1 MMEGTRYDLTEKAQ
15 AIMRLHNSANS
26 YFAANGQGGM
36 FSPGTPPMPMNGE
49 DEPRLFQYQ
58 PGINLVTTPRTG
70 YGVLPFGVLR
80 ALGSACKEIRLNI
93 ELIKRQVRGLEWEIV
108 PNKRFPNPVAYGVEK
123 TVEMQSVVDF
133 FEFPDGV
140 NDFDAWLN
148 MLIEELLVTDA
159 VTLYPKHDLLGGRF
173 TLEMID
179 GTTIRTLVDMHGRTP
194 RPPEPAYIQML
205 YGIPSTH
212 YPATELI
219 YRPLNTKVYTP
230 YGESPIEWVLTMINT
245 AIRNDAQRIGYY
257 TEGNIPA
264 AFGFLPDSWTP
275 EQIEIWS
282 QYFDAMLK
290 GDVNRANKIIWLP
303 GGNGAANPVYP
314 FMQNDVDKIDVDK
327 YLMQIACWAFG
338 NSPAEFGIVP
348 GEGLGG
354 KGFMQGSENMQYR
367 SMFWP
372 ITGYLHSLF
381 NMIVRRYLKRPDL
394 KFQWIGLDP
403 VPDKM
408 QMAQVD
414 QVYVGMGAYSLGY
427 VQDRLGV
434 PQNFRPVNPPVRGFG
449 EDIGAYGGGNPYF
462 ARAVKADLATWREKA
477 ERAVKKGWNL
487 PGFESEVI
495 PGEMGRLVSRQL
507 EKAGSVEEVR
517 QVFEQ
522 AGAMVE
528 EQKRWLGKDGQTEPG
543 ENKGGAGRGI
553 ASPLRA
559 RGEKKDQAGA
569 VTGEVD
575 GEDGFFRY
583 P

>member
-1 MMEGTRYDLTEKAQ
+1 MEGTRYDLTEKAQ

-26 YFAANGQGGM
+26 YFAASGSSGLPGQSGM
-36 FSPGTPPMPMNGE
+36 FSPGQAPMPMNGE

-58 PGINLVTTPRTG
+58 PGINLVTTPRVG
-70 YGVLPFGVLR
+70 YGVLPFAVLR

-108 PNKRFPNPVAYGVEK
+108 PNRKFPNPVTYGVKK
-123 TVEMQSVVDF
+123 TVEIQSVVDF

-159 VTLYPKHDLLGGRF
+159 VTLYPKHDLLAGRF

-303 GGNGAANPVYP
+303 GGNGASNPVYP
-314 FMQNDVDKIDVDK
+314 FMKNDVDKIDVDK

-434 PQNFRPVNPPVRGFG
+434 PQNFRPVKAPTTNFFDGGVPG
-449 EDIGAYGGGNPYF
+449 YGGGNPYF

-477 ERAVKKGWNL
+477 ERSVKKGW
-487 PGFESEVI
+487 GRAEFQSEVI
-495 PGEMGRLVSRQL
+495 PGEMARLVSRQL
-507 EKAGSVEEVR
+507 GKAGSVEEVR
-517 QVFEQ
+517 RVFEQ
-522 AGAMVE
+522 AVAMVE
-528 EQKRWLGKDGQTEPG
+528 KRD
-543 ENKGGAGRGI
+543 AGMSRGT
-553 ASPLRA
+553 
-559 RGEKKDQAGA
+559 GEKNEQAGA